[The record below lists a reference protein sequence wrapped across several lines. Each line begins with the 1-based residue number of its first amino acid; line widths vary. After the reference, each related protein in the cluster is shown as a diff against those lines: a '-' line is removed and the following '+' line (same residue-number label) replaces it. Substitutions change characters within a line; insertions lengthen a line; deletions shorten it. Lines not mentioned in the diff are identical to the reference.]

1 MEKKDNGRVN
11 DDMSIEE
18 LLRGLSEVSTSE
30 KKEPAPVV
38 ESDPE
43 IEELLKKYIT
53 EGESAK
59 AEEVPVMETPDY
71 DDDEGYAEEE
81 QAMSTAPVRSM
92 RFKIKSH
99 TRNGVELVGNPGA
112 ADAFAAAALE
122 EIVDDVI
129 EEIAEEPQP
138 QIAEPTVEE
147 VTELLEEE
155 PAADITVSEEISY
168 TDDAVSLL
176 EEAVEEEVAEEVIEE
191 VVEEVV
197 GEDAAEEFSGN
208 ISFDEL
214 EMTGDIPVVV
224 PVDLEPAAEQETEE
238 PHDAV
243 VEETPADE
251 FDDAY
256 SDEQVYV
263 PAEDEAV
270 YAEETAEE
278 VVEET
283 VDEIIEEPVE
293 AAAAAINVTE
303 SVAAGQEPEE
313 LEEIFTD
320 EAEHAR
326 ELTADEAIAE
336 YLRKLAEPDPVP
348 EPVIEEA
355 PAAEERAES
364 VTEAEAPVYEGAGLE
379 PNGQQPADAFD
390 ETDINL
396 MLALG
401 LEDELAKTVGVDTVS
416 KLSKRMERKSDE
428 ARKVAAAPS
437 DDVRFTEYVH
447 SSQNREIQDDYR
459 KAYSGIIFKIIATL
473 ILAVGLFLFEN
484 ISLFGIELS
493 GPFNVSVYP
502 IVYYM
507 VELQL
512 LILVIAVMY
521 RNFFPGLGRLF
532 SLRPTPDSLLSAA
545 GLIAFVY
552 SLVLCIF
559 RVSEGAHL
567 MGFPV
572 ALIAVLTAFYE
583 FFNLRREILCFNII
597 SSKKMKYALTL
608 KDEEDIVAERSVFSE
623 YIDEYS
629 TVADLEK
636 VSFVDG
642 FVSRSEK
649 EPYYGTRV
657 MIGLLIPFVA
667 AAIMMIVSVIK
678 DGSWVSALSGSVSTF
693 MFCVPATILYAYSIP
708 FYRAEKSAYA
718 NDGAIIGEDTL
729 DEYASTA
736 IIAFDD
742 DEIFSRYG
750 VKVRSVKMYG
760 DNRIDKVIYNTASL
774 FNGLGGL
781 LGDVFRVAAGE
792 LGYSENVEYDEIAE
806 FGIKAK
812 VDGEVLYAGSREYIE
827 SCGITIPEESEEIS
841 LYDNTGFSVMYLAT
855 ETSAAAKMYIS
866 YAFEAD
872 FEGIAAE
879 LDDAGICLA
888 VNSTDPNITEEMLK
902 SKMPENRYPVK
913 VIRRNVKKAVPE
925 EESRVSSGI
934 VAKGGARSLL
944 SSILLCDKVRHVIGT
959 NTAVK
964 IISAIIGAAISSL
977 IIVSG
982 NGSNL
987 TSVFAGI
994 YQLLWY
1000 LPMVIITRMYI

>member
-1 MEKKDNGRVN
+1 
-11 DDMSIEE
+11 MSIEE
-18 LLRGLSEVSTSE
+18 LLRGLSEVSSSE
-30 KKEPAPVV
+30 KKEPAPAV

-53 EGESAK
+53 ESEAEK
-59 AEEVPVMETPDY
+59 AEDIPVMEAPDY
-71 DDDEGYAEEE
+71 DGDESYAEEE
-81 QAMSTAPVRSM
+81 PAPVRSM
-92 RFKIKSH
+92 RFRIKSH
-99 TRNGVELVGNPGA
+99 TRNGVELVHHRNGA
-112 ADAFAAAALE
+112 SEAAAAVATDMLADAVIAE
-122 EIVDDVI
+122 VAKEPQPEISQP
-129 EEIAEEPQP
+129 IAEEIP
-138 QIAEPTVEE
+138 EPLVEE
-147 VTELLEEE
+147 PEEDIVLEDTVSSDESAFGDESSAEEKIE
-155 PAADITVSEEISY
+155 PAP
-168 TDDAVSLL
+168 
-176 EEAVEEEVAEEVIEE
+176 VEEF
-191 VVEEVV
+191 
-197 GEDAAEEFSGN
+197 DGN

-214 EMTGDIPVVV
+214 EMTGDIPVVI
-224 PVDLEPAAEQETEE
+224 PVESEPETEE
-238 PHDAV
+238 EVEEQPEAV
-243 VEETPADE
+243 VNDTLADE
-251 FDDAY
+251 YADAY

-263 PAEDEAV
+263 PSAAEDIEEAPV
-270 YAEETAEE
+270 ESAEGSAEECIEE
-278 VVEET
+278 PIEEINITETVVEEPT
-283 VDEIIEEPVE
+283 
-293 AAAAAINVTE
+293 
-303 SVAAGQEPEE
+303 EE

-320 EAEHAR
+320 ETEGER

-336 YLRKLAEPDPVP
+336 YLRKLAEPDPIP
-348 EPVIEEA
+348 EPKVEETSVSDGSVQ
-355 PAAEERAES
+355 EE
-364 VTEAEAPVYEGAGLE
+364 VPVYEGTGVDPDA
-379 PNGQQPADAFD
+379 QQKDPDAFD

-428 ARKVAAAPS
+428 ARKVAAEPS

-459 KAYSGIIFKIIATL
+459 KAYSGIIFKIISTL
-473 ILAVGLFLFEN
+473 ILAAGLFLFEN

-512 LILVIAVMY
+512 LIFVIAVMY

-545 GLIAFVY
+545 GLVAFLY
-552 SLVLCIF
+552 TLVLCIF
-559 RVSEGAHL
+559 RVSGGAHL

-583 FFNLRREILCFNII
+583 FFNLRREILSFNIV

-608 KDEEDIVAERSVFSE
+608 KDEEDIVAERAVFSE

-657 MIGLLIPFVA
+657 VIGLLIPFVA

-693 MFCVPATILYAYSIP
+693 MFCIPATILYTYSIP
-708 FYRAEKSAYA
+708 FYRAEKTAYV
-718 NDGAIIGEDTL
+718 NDGAIIGEDAL
-729 DEYASTA
+729 DEYSSTA

-742 DEIFSRYG
+742 DEIFNRYG

-792 LGYSENVEYDEIAE
+792 LGYSENVEYEEIAE

-812 VDGEVLYAGSREYIE
+812 VDGEILYAGSREYIE
-827 SCGITIPEESEEIS
+827 SCGITIPKENGEIG
-841 LYDNTGFSVMYLAT
+841 LYDDDSISVMYLAT
-855 ETSAAAKMYIS
+855 ATSAAAKMYIS
-866 YAFEAD
+866 YALEAD
-872 FEGIAAE
+872 FSGIAAE

-888 VNSTDPNITEEMLK
+888 VNSTDPNITEDMLK

-925 EESRVSSGI
+925 EESRVSSSI
-934 VAKGGARSLL
+934 VAKGSARSLL
-944 SSILLCDKVRHVIGT
+944 TSILLCDKVRHVIGT

-977 IIVSG
+977 ILITG

-987 TSVFAGI
+987 TSVFAGF